1 MTSYGH
7 RGIPAGTLPDGSL
20 HLPLPSTWAEGSS
33 LQSFPQTL
41 SFKRHCLVS
50 GPAPTVGRKGP
61 ISLIVADR
69 QISGFSGYSLGILG
83 SVSGNKDLIEDTIL
97 DTHPIIFSIV
107 VHARAGKDTQQ
118 LSRMDT
124 QRI

>member
-1 MTSYGH
+1 MDTEASQLVPCRMVAFIFHCPVHGLRVAH
-7 RGIPAGTLPDGSL
+7 CRASPK
-20 HLPLPSTWAEGSS
+20 
-33 LQSFPQTL
+33 L
-41 SFKRHCLVS
+41 SHSKDSLVS
-50 GPAPTVGRKGP
+50 GPAPTVGRKDP

-83 SVSGNKDLIEDTIL
+83 SVSGNKDLIEDIIL